1 MALVRV
7 KDRAQ
12 ITLPPEI
19 RKALGVGVGDY
30 LETEVV
36 EGGVLLKPVAVVE
49 RTKAWDE
56 LFKVL
61 EGVQYQ
67 GSEPR
72 PSPEEEE
79 RMVAEMVRAYRKERP
94 GGDGRA

>member
-56 LFKVL
+56 ILKIV
-61 EGVQYQ
+61 ERRKWRGP
-67 GSEPR
+67 GPEP
-72 PSPEEEE
+72 SEEETMQMVVDE
-79 RMVAEMVRAYRKERP
+79 ITRMRRGHEDRS
-94 GGDGRA
+94 